1 MEILWDCPH
10 ELCTRE
16 VLEQT
21 SRGLAYTTVAT
32 VLTNL
37 ARKGMVEKVLSGR
50 TWAYRALR
58 TRGEY
63 VAALMTQALLAG
75 GDHAAA
81 LRHFVESLS
90 APDAATLRAL
100 LGDASGLRRGHAR
113 DRGQEERRVLQGGDG
128 VPFVRE
134 HA

>member
-10 ELCTRE
+10 ELCTRK

-21 SRGLAYTTVAT
+21 STDLAYTTVAT

-50 TWAYRALR
+50 TWAYRAL
-58 TRGEY
+58 TSRGEY
-63 VAALMTQALLAG
+63 VAALMTQVLLAG
-75 GDHAAA
+75 GDHAPP

-90 APDAATLRAL
+90 AADVATLRGL
-100 LGDASGLRRGHAR
+100 LA
-113 DRGQEERRVLQGGDG
+113 DG
-128 VPFVRE
+128 S
-134 HA
+134 